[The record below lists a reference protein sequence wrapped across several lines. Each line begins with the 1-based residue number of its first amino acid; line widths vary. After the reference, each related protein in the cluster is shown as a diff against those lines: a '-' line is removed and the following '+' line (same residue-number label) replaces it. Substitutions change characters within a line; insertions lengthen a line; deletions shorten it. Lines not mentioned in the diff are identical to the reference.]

1 MSQQLLLYNFTT
13 KCLPNT
19 VSSLT
24 NVYTQHAFKMPDC
37 FLSTTGLTDV
47 DEASEDEKT
56 AKLLS
61 QPPVFTASELQ
72 YVEELVRTEVSGVL

>member
-24 NVYTQHAFKMPDC
+24 DVYTQYAFKMSDG
-37 FLSTTGLTDV
+37 FVSTTGLTDV
-47 DEASEDEKT
+47 DEAPKDEKT

-61 QPPVFTASELQ
+61 LPPVFIARELQ
-72 YVEELVRTEVSGVL
+72 YVEELVRREVAILL

>member
-24 NVYTQHAFKMPDC
+24 DVYTQHAFKMSEC
-37 FLSTTGLTDV
+37 FVSTTGLTDV
-47 DEASEDEKT
+47 DEVPKDEKT
-56 AKLLS
+56 TKLLS
-61 QPPVFTASELQ
+61 LPPVFIARDLQ
-72 YVEELVRTEVSGVL
+72 YVEELVSREVAIVL

>member
-24 NVYTQHAFKMPDC
+24 DAYTQYPFKMSDG
-37 FLSTTGLTDV
+37 FVSATGLTDV
-47 DEASEDEKT
+47 DEVPKDEKT

-61 QPPVFTASELQ
+61 LPPVFIARESH
-72 YVEELVRTEVSGVL
+72 YVEELVRREVAVVL

>member
-24 NVYTQHAFKMPDC
+24 DVYTQHAFKMSDC
-37 FLSTTGLTDV
+37 FVSTTRLTDV
-47 DEASEDEKT
+47 DQVSKDEKP
-56 AKLLS
+56 AKLI
-61 QPPVFTASELQ
+61 
-72 YVEELVRTEVSGVL
+72 